1 MDYTDGDY
9 SFAPKRKVTSP
20 AELKDAIHRAI
31 VEVFTMRKLGVSA
44 SSLSKNIKDVPWIKD
59 VKIQNS
65 SDGDLVSLQY
75 PSNDLVQEL
84 VESTLPKTI
93 VNLGSKIKLQDL
105 PELTPEQILEMPE
118 DQAISIETTRDLI
131 QRAKDLQPL
140 IEESKQEV
148 GEIVRRARSK
158 QLAAMLSSQSTSS
171 SQTEKEFRLK
181 DVPLTD
187 LDLKFAVRPPQFPLP
202 RFYILC

>member
-1 MDYTDGDY
+1 
-9 SFAPKRKVTSP
+9 
-20 AELKDAIHRAI
+20 
-31 VEVFTMRKLGVSA
+31 MRKLGVSA